1 VAPVSRSVVVV
12 GSGRSGTS
20 LVAGVLVD
28 SGLHPGDR
36 LIPPS
41 GANPT
46 GFHEDLDVN
55 ALNDELLVPHLGA
68 EHAASGTRLAWLAA
82 LAPTAVPTATPAQER
97 RMAEHLR
104 RRPFCVKDPR
114 LAFTLDAWRPLL
126 GPEVC
131 FVAVFRHPAAVVRS
145 VLRHAE
151 RDPVHFAGFDVTVEQ
166 VLRMWTAVNRRILD
180 RHAHQGPWL
189 FVDADALAATGDVA
203 PLGRHVGA
211 EVPTGRIRPALLS
224 PPAAAAVPPDAL
236 ALHAELLARRSP

>member
-1 VAPVSRSVVVV
+1 VAPVSRSAVVV

-28 SGLHPGDR
+28 TGLHPGDR

-55 ALNDELLVPHLGA
+55 ALN
-68 EHAASGTRLAWLAA
+68 
-82 LAPTAVPTATPAQER
+82 
-97 RMAEHLR
+97 
-104 RRPFCVKDPR
+104 
-114 LAFTLDAWRPLL
+114 
-126 GPEVC
+126 
-131 FVAVFRHPAAVVRS
+131 
-145 VLRHAE
+145 
-151 RDPVHFAGFDVTVEQ
+151 
-166 VLRMWTAVNRRILD
+166 
-180 RHAHQGPWL
+180 GPWL